1 MVACCC
7 AQLTFLMHF
16 GLFRGFQFH
25 SDLKVLLLSSYDM
38 ILGINWLESHCP
50 MKVHWGH
57 KWVQIPYHGTTV
69 KLFGTL
75 TCLPA
80 GSVFQLCDSNLPP
93 GANSADTWLME
104 IQTLV
109 AEFSSLFQPPT
120 QLRPSRAHDHAIPL
134 IAGRHQFILGLT
146 VLLQLSRM
154 RLKNKSRRCCLLAW
168 FRKVLAPS
176 LPQFCYWRRRIILG
190 AFAWTTASLML
201 SH

>member
-38 ILGINWLESHCP
+38 ILGIDWLESHSP

-75 TCLPA
+75 TSLPA
-80 GSVFQLCDSNLPP
+80 GSFFQLCDSNLPP

-120 QLRPSRAHDHAIPL
+120 QLPPSRAYDHAIPL
-134 IAGRHQFILGLT
+134 IAGAAPVYPRPYRFAPAVKDEIEKQVQEMLSTGLIQKSSSPFSSSILLLKT
-146 VLLQLSRM
+146 KDNSWRFCMDYCHPVLL
-154 RLKNKSRRCCLLAW
+154 
-168 FRKVLAPS
+168 
-176 LPQFCYWRRRIILG
+176 
-190 AFAWTTASLML
+190 
-201 SH
+201 

>member
-1 MVACCC
+1 VLRFPTCRLHCTFKLLMVACCC

-16 GLFRGFQFH
+16 GLFKGFQFH

-38 ILGINWLESHCP
+38 ILGIDWLESHSP

-104 IQTLV
+104 IQTLM

-120 QLRPSRAHDHAIPL
+120 QLPPSRAYHHAIPL
-134 IAGRHQFILGLT
+134 IAG
-146 VLLQLSRM
+146 
-154 RLKNKSRRCCLLAW
+154 A
-168 FRKVLAPS
+168 APVY
-176 LPQFCYWRRRIILG
+176 PRPYR
-190 AFAWTTASLML
+190 FAPAVKDEIEKQV
-201 SH
+201 